1 MNTTTRTIP
10 VGTLVLF
17 GTKTGEVTAINRS
30 RYVVLASDGHSYTV
44 PFSYP
49 ITPLAD
55 QSAPKPTDS
64 IPTIRTFR
72 IGDAVVTHSPGSKLH
87 GMPCHVIKI
96 NTATIK
102 VQPDN
107 GTTAISGVPN
117 LFRLAK

>member
-1 MNTTTRTIP
+1 MIT
-10 VGTLVLF
+10 VGTLVQF
-17 GTKTGEVTAINRS
+17 GKHTGEVTAVGRS
-30 RYVVLASDGHSYTV
+30 RYTVVTPTGASFTV
-44 PFSYP
+44 PFTYA
-49 ITPLAD
+49 TELVD
-55 QSAPKPTDS
+55 QSGPKPTDS

-107 GTTAISGVPN
+107 GTTPISAVPN
-117 LFRLAK
+117 LFRLA